1 MRHRESYD
9 RLAAERLLIRPR
21 PSLQKR
27 TIQNSTSR
35 HIQQKK
41 LLNIPSAVH
50 TFCKTINAAQMK
62 GERDIKRGREGKR
75 HKDRWREIRS
85 IISRSLKDAVAAAA
99 VLSSS

>member
-9 RLAAERLLIRPR
+9 RLAAERLLIRL
-21 PSLQKR
+21 SLQKR

-35 HIQQKK
+35 HIQKKK

-62 GERDIKRGREGKR
+62 GERDIKRGRE
-75 HKDRWREIRS
+75 KDTKIDGER
-85 IISRSLKDAVAAAA
+85 
-99 VLSSS
+99 